1 MLCIMT
7 VVPKSANDMHNAHLG
22 GLFMN
27 QKRGGHWKKSTN
39 AMQRREAENKIRMRL
54 SEKSAELVCIF
65 RESFNLFFLF
75 TKAAA

>member
-22 GLFMN
+22 GFLMH
-27 QKRGGHWKKSTN
+27 QMRGGQRKSAN
-39 AMQRREAENKIRMRL
+39 AMQRKEAENKIRMRL

-75 TKAAA
+75 TKAAG